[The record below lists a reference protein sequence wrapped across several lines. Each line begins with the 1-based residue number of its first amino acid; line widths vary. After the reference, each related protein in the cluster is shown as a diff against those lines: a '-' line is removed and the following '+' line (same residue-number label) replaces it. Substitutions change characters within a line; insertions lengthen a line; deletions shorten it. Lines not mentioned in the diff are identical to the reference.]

1 MVKISRRKILKYT
14 VGAGALL
21 GGSFGAFKVYNKS
34 SEVAV
39 VHSKPLPIPP
49 LLSGTKSDGQTV
61 FNLSMQKGVSQFV
74 VGKETAT
81 YGYNGTYLGP
91 ALVMNKGDDVVIN
104 VTNNLGESTTTHWH
118 GLHLPARMDGGP
130 YSVIE
135 NGDTWTAQFKIM
147 NEASTYFYHP
157 HLLHNTAEQVYR
169 GLAGLFIIRDPGNEP
184 DLPNQY
190 GVDDI
195 PLVVQDRSF
204 NTDGSLRFSGE
215 IEGVK
220 GDKVLVN
227 GGITPIFEAPAQF
240 VRFRVLN
247 VSNARIYNFGFS
259 DNRKFYQVGTDGGSL
274 ESPVPLTKLLL
285 APAERAEIL
294 VDFSGQENQEVRLV
308 SYSGEVASL
317 SPFWMPDAQDNKTF
331 DVLTIN
337 VKPATE
343 NAITTMPDRLSTIIP
358 LQESQANVTRKLSL
372 EFSIIGFK
380 MTINGQSM
388 DMNRIDQTVQL
399 GDTEIWEFT
408 NPSGMVH
415 PFHIHDIQFQILSRN
430 GELPPEN
437 ERGWKDTV
445 LVKQDETVRIIAK
458 FDDFADPDIAYMYHC
473 HILGH
478 EDSGMMGQFLVV

>member
-1 MVKISRRKILKYT
+1 
-14 VGAGALL
+14 
-21 GGSFGAFKVYNKS
+21 
-34 SEVAV
+34 
-39 VHSKPLPIPP
+39 
-49 LLSGTKSDGQTV
+49 
-61 FNLSMQKGVSQFV
+61 
-74 VGKETAT
+74 
-81 YGYNGTYLGP
+81 
-91 ALVMNKGDDVVIN
+91 
-104 VTNNLGESTTTHWH
+104 
-118 GLHLPARMDGGP
+118 
-130 YSVIE
+130 
-135 NGDTWTAQFKIM
+135 
-147 NEASTYFYHP
+147 
-157 HLLHNTAEQVYR
+157 
-169 GLAGLFIIRDPGNEP
+169 
-184 DLPNQY
+184 
-190 GVDDI
+190 
-195 PLVVQDRSF
+195 
-204 NTDGSLRFSGE
+204 
-215 IEGVK
+215 
-220 GDKVLVN
+220 
-227 GGITPIFEAPAQF
+227 
-240 VRFRVLN
+240 
-247 VSNARIYNFGFS
+247 
-259 DNRKFYQVGTDGGSL
+259 
-274 ESPVPLTKLLL
+274 
-285 APAERAEIL
+285 
-294 VDFSGQENQEVRLV
+294 
-308 SYSGEVASL
+308 
-317 SPFWMPDAQDNKTF
+317 
-331 DVLTIN
+331 VLTIN